1 MFYVYRPLYMQQPE
15 REKYK
20 VVIVG
25 GGAAGIGVAR
35 ELTHHGINSVLIL
48 EGKEKQPI
56 ATSLMQ

>member
-1 MFYVYRPLYMQQPE
+1 MKQSK

-25 GGAAGIGVAR
+25 CGAAGIGVAR

-48 EGKEKQPI
+48 EGKENQHI
-56 ATSLMQ
+56 ATKLIYSF